1 MNINH
6 TRKQVSEMNVKIM
19 NSDEQD
25 NKIPNIL
32 GVDDEREA
40 CNLSSLRNERL
51 TQSLHLQKIASNN
64 TNNTSFSEEYDEYG
78 EIIRVGNFHFTEQTL
93 GSGSFAEVVLA
104 KRIPNPD
111 DSSYR
116 RPSLPAHFRGSF
128 ARNFQ
133 VYRSSTKGANVD
145 DTEVFDSLYTRSTN
159 NKEDYVAVK
168 IYSKSILKRVRN
180 FSRSKTKRRMT
191 VHTALDDVEREIALM
206 KQMRHPNL
214 VSLLQVIDSVDSDA
228 LYVVL
233 EFVPLGEIMTFDSE
247 GIRFFHKHR
256 FTPGLTKERFFKE
269 QHAALFFVDI
279 LHGLA
284 YLHRN
289 LICHR
294 DLKPENILLSEK
306 GIAKISDFGGESS
319 FI

>member
-1 MNINH
+1 
-6 TRKQVSEMNVKIM
+6 
-19 NSDEQD
+19 
-25 NKIPNIL
+25 
-32 GVDDEREA
+32 
-40 CNLSSLRNERL
+40 
-51 TQSLHLQKIASNN
+51 
-64 TNNTSFSEEYDEYG
+64 
-78 EIIRVGNFHFTEQTL
+78 
-93 GSGSFAEVVLA
+93 
-104 KRIPNPD
+104 
-111 DSSYR
+111 
-116 RPSLPAHFRGSF
+116 
-128 ARNFQ
+128 
-133 VYRSSTKGANVD
+133 
-145 DTEVFDSLYTRSTN
+145 
-159 NKEDYVAVK
+159 
-168 IYSKSILKRVRN
+168 
-180 FSRSKTKRRMT
+180 

-247 GIRFFHKHR
+247 RIRFFHRHR

-269 QHAALFFVDI
+269 EHAALFFVDI

-306 GIAKISDFGGESS
+306 GIAKISDFGGKS
-319 FI
+319 FSFE

>member
-1 MNINH
+1 M
-6 TRKQVSEMNVKIM
+6 SDMNVKIM

-25 NKIPNIL
+25 DKIPNIL
-32 GVDDEREA
+32 GVDQEREEG
-40 CNLSSLRNERL
+40 NLGSLRNERL
-51 TQSLHLQKIASNN
+51 TQSLHLQKIVS
-64 TNNTSFSEEYDEYG
+64 NTSFSEEYDEYG
-78 EIIRVGNFHFTEQTL
+78 EVVRVGNLHFTEKTL
-93 GSGSFAEVVLA
+93 GSGSYAEVVLA

-128 ARNFQ
+128 AKNIQ
-133 VYRSSTKGANVD
+133 VYRSSTKGADVD
-145 DTEVFDSLYTRSTN
+145 DAQAFDSLYTKSTN
-159 NKEDYVAVK
+159 NKDDYVAVK

-180 FSRSKTKRRMT
+180 FSRSKTKRRIT

-247 GIRFFHKHR
+247 RIRFFHRHR

-269 QHAALFFVDI
+269 EHAALFFVDI

-306 GIAKISDFGGESS
+306 GIAKISDFGGKS
-319 FI
+319 FSFE